1 MQKCR
6 NYLPGFLFLLIGLLL
21 LSGCGNLLPGT
32 EEEAAETLTTTT
44 VNSPEPP
51 PTVEI
56 ANSEPTTAVSP
67 NNTQPTAEPASPTST
82 IMQPTA
88 TTQQIVPDLSISA
101 ADIFMYPVPEIYAGD
116 KVTFQIL
123 ANVPASVA
131 ADAVPVQIV
140 VDGNELVR
148 GTLGW
153 RNLAGDAVGLFEW
166 VWDTSDQIGEHAIQ
180 VVLDRDDLIQV
191 GDENPNNN
199 LAMLTAVVQDPSLLL
214 PAEANAT
221 WVTAET
227 TCCFVHAVSNT
238 AAYRD
243 LTDLLGVVENSF
255 ARASAGLVE
264 TPNRKYDVYFI
275 DRVIGQGGYAG
286 SSMVISY
293 LDRQYSSSGLAEVV
307 THEAVHLIDRQF
319 APQRITFL
327 AEGLAVWVSGGHY
340 KQEDLRQRSA
350 ALVQIGRYLP
360 LAQLID
366 DFYPVQHEIGY
377 LEASGFI
384 SYLIDVYGWSQF
396 KDFYADV
403 TYDDAATLSE
413 SMNINLRKYYGI
425 TLAEAEANWLAY
437 LAQIPLNN
445 TAVIDLQTT
454 LRFYD
459 IMRYYQQRYD
469 PTAYFLTAWLPYPQT
484 LEEQG
489 NPADLT
495 RHPAS
500 EINVAL
506 ELMLHEADMVL
517 RNADYDRANALL
529 DSVERVLN
537 NDGIFID
544 PLSVQYMSIVQS
556 AASQGYEVQQVSI
569 DGNQATIWATRGNT
583 AVLTSLSMT
592 LNGREWVLSE

>member
-1 MQKCR
+1 M
-6 NYLPGFLFLLIGLLL
+6 
-21 LSGCGNLLPGT
+21 LSGCGDLLPGV
-32 EEEAAETLTTTT
+32 EEVNEVPSTPI
-44 VNSPEPP
+44 NSPEPP
-51 PTVEI
+51 PTAEI
-56 ANSEPTTAVSP
+56 ANAAPTTAVSP
-67 NNTQPTAEPASPTST
+67 ITTTTQPTNEPIPPTST
-82 IMQPTA
+82 IVQPTA
-88 TTQQIVPDLSISA
+88 TIQQLVPDLSISA
-101 ADIFMYPVPEIYAGD
+101 ADVFLYPVPEIYAGD
-116 KVTFQIL
+116 QVTFQIL
-123 ANVPASVA
+123 ATVPTPVA
-131 ADAVPVQIV
+131 ADTVPVHIY
-140 VDGNELVR
+140 VDGNELVS

-153 RNLAGDAVGLFEW
+153 RNLAGDAIGLFEW
-166 VWDTSDQIGEHAIQ
+166 VWDTTNQIGEHSIQ
-180 VVLDRDDLIQV
+180 VVLDRDDLIQN

-199 LAMLTAVVQDPSLLL
+199 QAMLTAVVQDPALLL

-227 TCCFVHAVSNT
+227 NCCFVHVVSNT

-243 LTDLLGVVENSF
+243 LTDLLGLVENSF
-255 ARASAGLVE
+255 TRASTGLVE
-264 TPNRKYDVYFI
+264 TLNRKYDVYFI

-340 KQEDLRQRSA
+340 KQEDLHQRSA

-377 LEASGFI
+377 LEAAGFI
-384 SYLIDVYGWSQF
+384 SYLIDVYGWDQF
-396 KDFYADV
+396 KSFYVDV

-413 SMNINLRKYYGI
+413 AMNINLRKYYGV
-425 TLAEAEANWLAY
+425 TLGEAEANWLAY
-437 LAQIPLNN
+437 LAQVPLQN
-445 TAVIDLQTT
+445 TTVIDLQTT
-454 LRFYD
+454 LRYYD
-459 IMRYYQQRYD
+459 IMRHYQQLYD

-484 LEEQG
+484 LEEEG

-495 RHPAS
+495 RHP
-500 EINVAL
+500 ETDINIAL
-506 ELMLHEADMVL
+506 ELMLQEADTVL
-517 RNADYDRANALL
+517 RNEDHNRANVLL

-537 NDGIFID
+537 NDGMFID
-544 PLSVQYMSIVQS
+544 PLAVQYLSIVQS
-556 AASQGYEVQQVSI
+556 AAGQGYEVQQAAI

>member
-1 MQKCR
+1 MQRCR
-6 NYLPGFLFLLIGLLL
+6 SFLLVYLFLLIGLFL
-21 LSGCGNLLPGT
+21 LSGCGDLLPNV
-32 EEEAAETLTTTT
+32 EEGDETPTITI
-44 VNSPEPP
+44 NSPEPP
-51 PTVEI
+51 PTAEI
-56 ANSEPTTAVSP
+56 ANAAPMTVVSP
-67 NNTQPTAEPASPTST
+67 PTAQPTNEPILPTST
-82 IMQPTA
+82 IMEPTA
-88 TTQQIVPDLSISA
+88 TTEQIVPDLSISA
-101 ADIFMYPVPEIYAGD
+101 ADIFLYPVPEIYAGD
-116 KVTFQIL
+116 QVTFQIL
-123 ANVPASVA
+123 ATVPTPVA
-131 ADAVPVQIV
+131 ADTVPVHIL
-140 VDGNELVR
+140 VDGNELVS

-166 VWDTSDQIGEHAIQ
+166 VWDTTNQIGEHSIQ
-180 VVLDRDDLIQV
+180 VILDRNDLIQN

-199 LAMLTAVVQDPSLLL
+199 QAMVTAVVQDPALLL
-214 PAEANAT
+214 PIEANAT

-227 TCCFVHAVSNT
+227 NCCFVHVVSNT

-243 LTDLLGVVENSF
+243 LTDLLGLVENSF
-255 ARASAGLVE
+255 AQASTGLVE
-264 TPNRKYDVYFI
+264 TPDRKYDVYFI

-350 ALVQIGRYLP
+350 ALVQIGGYLP

-377 LEASGFI
+377 LEAAGFI
-384 SYLIDVYGWSQF
+384 SYLIDVYGWDQF
-396 KDFYADV
+396 KSFYADV

-413 SMNINLRKYYGI
+413 SMNINLRKYYGVA
-425 TLAEAEANWLAY
+425 LSEAEANWLTY
-437 LAQIPLNN
+437 LAQVQLQN

-454 LRFYD
+454 LRYYD
-459 IMRYYQQRYD
+459 SMRQYQQLYD

-484 LEEQG
+484 LEEEG

-495 RHPAS
+495 RHP
-500 EINVAL
+500 ETDINIAL
-506 ELMLHEADMVL
+506 ELMLQEADKVL
-517 RNADYDRANALL
+517 RNANYDRANVLL
-529 DSVERVLN
+529 DSVDRVMEN
-537 NDGIFID
+537 GGVFID
-544 PLSVQYMSIVQS
+544 PLAVQYLSIVQS
-556 AASQGYEVQQVSI
+556 AGSQGYEVQQASV

>member
-1 MQKCR
+1 M
-6 NYLPGFLFLLIGLLL
+6 
-21 LSGCGNLLPGT
+21 LSGCGGFLPGV
-32 EEEAAETLTTTT
+32 EVNETPSTPM
-44 VNSPEPP
+44 NSPEPP
-51 PTVEI
+51 PTAEI
-56 ANSEPTTAVSP
+56 ANAAQTTAVSP
-67 NNTQPTAEPASPTST
+67 PTTTQPTNEPISSTPTIAQPT
-82 IMQPTA
+82 AQPIGQPTA
-88 TTQQIVPDLSISA
+88 TAAQIVPDLSISA
-101 ADIFMYPVPEIYAGD
+101 ADVFLYPVPEIYAGD
-116 KVTFQIL
+116 QVTFQIL
-123 ANVPASVA
+123 ATVPTQVA
-131 ADAVPVQIV
+131 ADTVPVHII
-140 VDGNELVR
+140 VDGNELVS

-166 VWDTSDQIGEHAIQ
+166 VWDTTNQIGEHSIQ
-180 VVLDRDDLIQV
+180 VVLDRDDLIQN

-199 LAMLTAVVQDPSLLL
+199 QAMVTAVVQDPALLL

-227 TCCFVHAVSNT
+227 NCCFVHVVSNT

-243 LTDLLGVVENSF
+243 LTDLLGLVENSF
-255 ARASAGLVE
+255 TQASTKLAE
-264 TPNRKYDVYFI
+264 TLNRKYDVYFV

-340 KQEDLRQRSA
+340 KQEDLHQRSA
-350 ALVQIGRYLP
+350 ALVRIGQYLP

-377 LEASGFI
+377 LEAAGFI
-384 SYLIDVYGWSQF
+384 SYLIDVYGWDQF
-396 KDFYADV
+396 KSFYTDV

-413 SMNINLRKYYGI
+413 AMNINLRKYYGV
-425 TLAEAEANWLAY
+425 TLGEAEANWLAY
-437 LAQIPLNN
+437 LAQVPLQD

-454 LRFYD
+454 F
-459 IMRYYQQRYD
+459 RYYDTMRHYQQLYD

-484 LEEQG
+484 LEEEG

-495 RHPAS
+495 RHP
-500 EINVAL
+500 ETDINIAL
-506 ELMLHEADMVL
+506 ELMLQEADTVL
-517 RNADYDRANALL
+517 RNADYNRANVLL

-537 NDGIFID
+537 NGGMFID
-544 PLSVQYMSIVQS
+544 PLAVQYLSIVQS
-556 AASQGYEVQQVSI
+556 AADQGYEVQQAAI